1 MKKDFIYLVALI
13 TIFLYSEV
21 KAQDFSNRNL
31 AYWEA
36 ANQQRLASF
45 SEHNTAEYDYDVT
58 YYRNYWEVNPKAFYI
73 KGSVTMYYKPTAAT
87 LTQIGFDMNPDLNV
101 DSVIYHGKKTANSKN
116 SAASEL
122 LVNLPKSPPM
132 GIVDSVTIYY
142 EGIPYNT
149 QESIVQNYH
158 NNVPDIWTLSEPY
171 GAEDWWPCKQSLIDK
186 ADSIDIYVK
195 TRVGNLAASNG
206 ILVST
211 IIHDTTVT
219 FHWKHRY
226 PIATYLV
233 GIAVTN
239 YSQYN
244 LYAHV
249 GPNPGDSLLILNY
262 VYPEDSATF
271 HNPSLLAKNTME
283 LYVKF
288 FGRYPFDLEKYGQA
302 EFDYGGGME
311 HQTMSFVRNM
321 EFSLISHE
329 MAHHWFGDKVTC
341 GSWKDIWLNEG
352 FAVFCEGLA
361 EKNIIGAKAWQIW
374 KNSNLGI
381 ALQETSGSIY
391 VDDTTSVD
399 RIFSYG
405 LTYCKAG
412 YVLRML
418 EFIMGDSAFF
428 NGCRNYLADK
438 NLAYFFAN
446 TIDLQHHF
454 ESASGLK
461 LDSFFKEWIYGQ
473 GYPMYNIYW
482 SQTSNQ
488 LKIKISQTQTD
499 PYVRFFYLPVPI
511 DIRIGGR
518 DTIFN
523 LTLTSASQNFVIP
536 INGKVDSLI
545 PDPEQWLIASYDVF
559 PLDSLPGTPVGIYPN
574 PAEDVLTIN
583 IHQPGTSSNAAVEIY
598 DMSGKLLY
606 DNINIESNLINI
618 DVSNFAN
625 GVYII
630 RYKNAATT
638 FQEKFMKL

>member
-1 MKKDFIYLVALI
+1 MIALI
-13 TIFLYSEV
+13 LIFSLSEN
-21 KAQDFSNRNL
+21 KAQDLNIHNA

-45 SEHNTAEYDYDVT
+45 SEHNTAEYEYDVT
-58 YYRNYWEVNPKAFYI
+58 YYRNYWEINPKVFYI
-73 KGSVTMYYKPTAAT
+73 KGSVTMYYKPTSST
-87 LTQIGFDMNPDLNV
+87 LNQIGLDMNPDLSI
-101 DSVIYHGKKTANSKN
+101 DSVIYHSKRTSNSKN
-116 SAASEL
+116 TAASEL
-122 LVNLPKSPPM
+122 LINLPKPAPS
-132 GIVDSVTIYY
+132 GAVDSVTIYY
-142 EGIPYNT
+142 KGIPYNT

-158 NNVPDIWTLSEPY
+158 HNTADIWTLSEPY
-171 GAEDWWPCKQSLIDK
+171 GAEDWWPCKQSLSDK

-195 TRVGNLAASNG
+195 TTIGNKVAANG
-206 ILVST
+206 ILVSSEV
-211 IIHDTTVT
+211 HDTLVT

-239 YSQYN
+239 YAQFN

-249 GPNPGDSLLILNY
+249 GPKSGDSLLILNY
-262 VYPEDSATF
+262 VYPEDSASF
-271 HNPSLLAKNTME
+271 YKPSLLSRNTME
-283 LYVKF
+283 LYVKL

-341 GSWKDIWLNEG
+341 GSWKDIWLNES

-361 EKNIIGAKAWQIW
+361 EKNIIGANAWQIW

-381 ALQETSGSIY
+381 ALQQTSGTIY
-391 VDDTTSVD
+391 VDDTTSVN

-418 EFIMGDSAFF
+418 EFLLGDSAFF
-428 NGCRNYLADK
+428 KGCRSYLSDK
-438 NLAYFFAN
+438 NLAYNFAN
-446 TIDLQHHF
+446 TIDLQKHL
-454 ESASGLK
+454 EAASGLK
-461 LDSFFKEWIYGQ
+461 LDSFFKDWIYGQ

-482 SQTSNQ
+482 NQTSNQ
-488 LKIKISQTQTD
+488 LNIKLVQTPTD
-499 PYVRFFYLPVPI
+499 PSVRFFYLPVPI
-511 DIRIGGR
+511 DIRIGGK
-518 DTIFN
+518 DSVFN
-523 LTLTSASQNFVIP
+523 LTTTSSSQDFVIP

-574 PAEDVLTIN
+574 PAEDILTIN
-583 IHQPGTSSNAAVEIY
+583 IHQPATSSNAEIEIY
-598 DMSGKLLY
+598 DMNGKLLY
-606 DNINIESNLINI
+606 SNNSIESSLINI
-618 DVSNFAN
+618 DVSSFAN

-630 RYKNAATT
+630 KYKNAATT